1 MIKDDDQIKSVEVEI
16 APEESMNLLESFQ
29 YASEQLE
36 NLRERME
43 KRDRKLY
50 RAIGEYM
57 DSTDQTIQNLAA
69 EALDPTIVSDPLL
82 NPSPPDFQKD
92 LPQLQARY
100 TLIRSE
106 FNSLLLTAYTNEEI
120 DRLKNLNDLTHLI
133 STRIQELSTPNPET
147 QHPLGKTTAKP
158 KVVSMNDLKSQFSS
172 LEEAKKALNIKARSW
187 KDLVDKLNS

>member
-1 MIKDDDQIKSVEVEI
+1 MTQENDTVKSVEVEI
-16 APEESMNLLESFQ
+16 APEDSMNIIESFQ
-29 YASEQLE
+29 YASEQLR

-43 KRDRKLY
+43 KSDRDLY
-50 RAIGEYM
+50 RAVGEFV
-57 DSTDQTIQNLAA
+57 DSTNQTIQNLAA

-82 NPSPPDFQKD
+82 NPSPPDSQKD

-120 DRLKNLNDLTHLI
+120 DRLKNLEDLTHVI
-133 STRIQELSTPNPET
+133 STRIQELSTPNTET
-147 QHPLGKTTAKP
+147 QPPLGKTTVKP

-172 LEEAKKALNIKARSW
+172 LEEAKKTLNIKARSW

>member
-1 MIKDDDQIKSVEVEI
+1 MPQENDTIKSVEVEI
-16 APEESMNLLESFQ
+16 APEDSMNIIESFQ
-29 YASEQLE
+29 YASEQLQ

-57 DSTDQTIQNLAA
+57 DSTDQTIKNLAA
-69 EALDPTIVSDPLL
+69 EALDQTIVSDPLL
-82 NPSPPDFQKD
+82 NPSPPDSQKD

-120 DRLKNLNDLTHLI
+120 DRLRNLNDLVYFI
-133 STRIQELSTPNPET
+133 SARIQELSTLDHT
-147 QHPLGKTTAKP
+147 LDQP
-158 KVVSMNDLKSQFSS
+158 KVVSIDDLKSQFSS
-172 LEEAKKALNIKARSW
+172 LAEAKKALKIKAKSW
-187 KDLVDKLNS
+187 QDLVKKLNL